1 MCSKRNRMTREASLD
16 KHRHLVKHEYHDHAF
31 DDEDSVKSKKQ
42 RRGPRGGV
50 TTPFP
55 VKLHNLLEENLHG
68 DVISW
73 QPHGRCFILRKPKE
87 FLAEVMPKYFKQTKL
102 TSFQRQLNLYGF
114 SRLTSGPDKGGYYHE
129 LFLRGK
135 EELCTRMV
143 RTRIKGTR
151 TKGASNPDTEPNFY
165 AMPSLEGTVS
175 SENMPKLHLLT
186 GAQERF
192 RYTNQH
198 SPVCVST
205 PGSVSSISRS
215 NSPVPTISIGM
226 PYLPVLPEETFSMP
240 NLSKGITENF
250 VLERREDE
258 LLDRRSFISETS
270 SVSEPLTQEDALV
283 FEGKEFHY
291 LDSLTLLL
299 DNNENDIESILDTT
313 TDEDY
318 VTGLT
323 FGPDGKL
330 CGFDS

>member
-1 MCSKRNRMTREASLD
+1 MTREANLVD
-16 KHRHLVKHEYHDHAF
+16 KQRHLVKHEYHDHAF
-31 DDEDSVKSKKQ
+31 DDEDSLKSKKQ

-55 VKLHNLLEENLHG
+55 VKLHILLEENLYG
-68 DVISW
+68 NVISW

-151 TKGASNPDTEPNFY
+151 TKGASNPDSEPNFY
-165 AMPSLEGTVS
+165 AMPSLEGTTS
-175 SENMPKLHLLT
+175 SENMAKINMLT
-186 GAQERF
+186 DTQEKY
-192 RYTNQH
+192 RYSYQR

-215 NSPVPTISIGM
+215 NSPVPNIDIGI

-240 NLSKGITENF
+240 DLRKSFTENDAP
-250 VLERREDE
+250 ERREDE
-258 LLDRRSFISETS
+258 LIARNSFISDS
-270 SVSEPLTQEDALV
+270 SSISEPLTQEDALT

-299 DNNENDIESILDTT
+299 DNDDGEIENILEAN
-313 TDEDY
+313 TDEDL

>member
-1 MCSKRNRMTREASLD
+1 MTRETNLD
-16 KHRHLVKHEYHDHAF
+16 KQRHLVKHEYHDHAF
-31 DDEDSVKSKKQ
+31 DDEDNLKLKKQ

-68 DVISW
+68 NVISW

-114 SRLTSGPDKGGYYHE
+114 NRLTSGPDKGGYYHE

-135 EELCTRMV
+135 EELCSRMV

-151 TKGASNPDTEPNFY
+151 TKGASNPDSEPNFY

-175 SENMPKLHLLT
+175 SENMAKLSLLT
-186 GAQERF
+186 GAQEN
-192 RYTNQH
+192 RYTYHH

-205 PGSVSSISRS
+205 PGSVSSISRP
-215 NSPVPTISIGM
+215 NSPVPNISIGL

-240 NLSKGITENF
+240 NLRTGFTDNYAP
-250 VLERREDE
+250 ERREDE
-258 LLDRRSFISETS
+258 LMTGHSFISDCS
-270 SVSEPLTQEDALV
+270 STSEPLTQEDALT

-291 LDSLTLLL
+291 LDSLALLL
-299 DNNENDIESILDTT
+299 DNDDGNNENILGASI
-313 TDEDY
+313 DEDF